1 MRDRCSWRTKYRNS
15 CLRRAA
21 SATVRAHI
29 RRNGEQRVAGPLS
42 GIRVLDLSRILA
54 GPWCTQ
60 ILADLGAEV
69 IKIERPGAGDDTRH
83 WGPPWLRDGR
93 GTETQES
100 AYYLSANRGKHSVT
114 VDIAQPEGRR
124 VVERLAAQ
132 SDVLVENFK
141 TGDLADKGLGYEQMR
156 AVNPRLVYC
165 SITGF
170 GQTGPRAAQA
180 GYDYLI
186 QGMGG
191 LMSITGL
198 PDGEPGAG
206 PLRVGVAVGD
216 LSSGLYAAVGILA
229 ALHHRHVTGV
239 GQYIDLSLLD
249 TMVAMLANQG
259 QNYFVG
265 GSEPKRTG
273 AEHPNLAP
281 YRTFATRDGHLII
294 AVGNDAQFRALC
306 GALGLAEEERFR
318 RNADR
323 IANRRELAAIIEAK
337 TRLRGQVELIDA
349 LAQVGVPSGPINTF
363 SQVFDDPQVKH
374 RRMKFDL
381 PHPLGGSVTGV
392 RNPLLFSETPPE
404 YSRPPPMLGEHTDE
418 VLARVAGLTAAEIG
432 ELRRN
437 KIL

>member
-1 MRDRCSWRTKYRNS
+1 
-15 CLRRAA
+15 
-21 SATVRAHI
+21 
-29 RRNGEQRVAGPLS
+29 VAGPLR

-69 IKIERPGAGDDTRH
+69 IKIERPDAGDDTRH
-83 WGPPWLRDGR
+83 WGPPWLRDGAGR
-93 GTETQES
+93 ETHES
-100 AYYLSANRGKHSVT
+100 AYYLSANRGKQSVT
-114 VDIAQPEGRR
+114 VDIAQPEGRGI
-124 VVERLAAQ
+124 VERLAAQ
-132 SDVLVENFK
+132 SDVFIENFK
-141 TGDLADKGLGYEQMR
+141 TGDLAAKGLGYEQIS
-156 AVNPRLVYC
+156 ALNPRIVYC

-216 LSSGLYAAVGILA
+216 LSAGLYAAVGILA
-229 ALHHRHVTGV
+229 ALNHRHLTGA

-249 TMVAMLANQG
+249 TMVGMLANQG

-265 GSEPKRTG
+265 GDEPRRMG

-281 YRTFATRDGHLII
+281 YRTFAAREGHVII

-306 GALGLAEEERFR
+306 GVLGLGDDARFR
-318 RNADR
+318 TNPLR
-323 IANRRELAAIIEAK
+323 IANRSELRAVIEGK
-337 TRLRGQVELIDA
+337 TRERNSDELLSA
-349 LAQVGVPSGPINTF
+349 LEQVGVPAGPINTF
-363 SQVFDDPQVKH
+363 SQVFADPQVRH
-374 RRMKFDL
+374 RDLKFDL
-381 PHPLGGSVTGV
+381 PHPLGGTVSGV
-392 RNPLLFSETPPE
+392 RNPLRFSESPAE
-404 YSRPPPMLGEHTDE
+404 YSRPPPMLGEHTNDI
-418 VLARVAGLTAAEIG
+418 LTRVAGFTADEIAA
-432 ELRRN
+432 LR
-437 KIL
+437 KKQIL